1 MQRLEPLLTA
11 RIFIEKVTMPPY
23 SGDLSMIQRD
33 YLIVGGGVGA
43 ASVCDSLRQ
52 FDPKGS
58 VTLVSNESYLPYQ
71 RPPLSKTV
79 LKDHGVFFD
88 RLVEKNDDWYKKRCI
103 ELRLGTYVR
112 EFNIE
117 RHLAV
122 LENGQTIEF
131 RKACLAT
138 GSRARRPQV
147 AGANLGNVVYLRG
160 YRDALAIREIL
171 LSEKHV
177 VVVGS
182 GFLGAE
188 VASSLLNSGAKL
200 SLLSRDKVIW
210 QELLDL
216 ETGEW
221 LTDLYQEAGVQLL
234 LNENLN
240 GFEGKTVIKNIQT
253 KSGLRF
259 PAGLA
264 VVAIGTEPNL
274 QLVTNTPLSSPSG
287 CPVNEYLE
295 TDEKGIYAVG
305 DIALFPDRV
314 YGGAKRITNVG
325 MARLQGL
332 TAGANMTGRKRQ
344 KFEIV
349 PSCSSQVLGMQFN
362 FVGDF
367 SVPHLLADIE
377 GSRDKRNFIARYR
390 RGETLVAAVLCN
402 RNSGDLENVL
412 EEVKSSVLSRAKR

>member
-1 MQRLEPLLTA
+1 
-11 RIFIEKVTMPPY
+11 
-23 SGDLSMIQRD
+23 MIQRD
-33 YLIVGGGVGA
+33 YLIVGGGVGG

-52 FDPKGS
+52 YDPKGS
-58 VTLVSNESYLPYQ
+58 VTLVSNEPYLPYQ
-71 RPPLSKTV
+71 RPPLSKAF
-79 LKDHGVFFD
+79 LRDAGVSLD
-88 RLVEKNDDWYKKRCI
+88 AMVEKPEDWYKKRGI
-103 ELRLGTYVR
+103 EVRLGTYVR

-147 AGANLGNVVYLRG
+147 AGANLGNVVYLRSF
-160 YRDALAIREIL
+160 RDALAIREIL

-182 GFLGAE
+182 GYIGAE
-188 VASSLLNSGAKL
+188 VSSSLANSGAKL

-210 QELLDL
+210 QELLDPD
-216 ETGEW
+216 TAQW
-221 LTDLYQEAGVQLL
+221 LTDSYVEAGIQLL

-253 KSGLRF
+253 KSGMRF

-274 QLVTNTPLSSPSG
+274 QLVANTPLSSPSG

-305 DIALFPDRV
+305 DIALYPDRI
-314 YGGAKRITNVG
+314 YGGAKRIANVE

-332 TAGANMTGRKRQ
+332 TAGANLSGRKRQ
-344 KFEIV
+344 KFECV
-349 PSCSSQVLGMQFN
+349 PAWSSQVLGMHFD

-367 SVPHLLADIE
+367 SMPHLMADIQ
-377 GSRDKRNFIARYR
+377 GSREKRNFVARYR
-390 RGETLVAAVLCN
+390 RGETLIAAVLCN
-402 RNSGDLENVL
+402 REPTELATVQ
-412 EEVKSSVLSRAKR
+412 EEVKTSVLSRSKR

>member
-1 MQRLEPLLTA
+1 
-11 RIFIEKVTMPPY
+11 
-23 SGDLSMIQRD
+23 MIQRD
-33 YLIVGGGVGA
+33 YLIVGGGVGG
-43 ASVCDSLRQ
+43 ASACDALRQ
-52 FDPKGS
+52 YDSKGS
-58 VTLVSNESYLPYQ
+58 VTLVSNEAYVPYQ
-71 RPPLSKTV
+71 RPPLSKAI
-79 LKDHGVFFD
+79 LKDPNASLD
-88 RLVEKNDDWYKKRCI
+88 KLVEKTEDWYKKKGI
-103 ELRLGTYVR
+103 ELRLGTLVR
-112 EFNIE
+112 ELNIE
-117 RHLAV
+117 RRLAV

-160 YRDALAIREIL
+160 YRDALAVREIL

-188 VASSLLNSGAKL
+188 ITSSLLKSAAKL
-200 SLLSRDKVIW
+200 SLLSRDRVIW
-210 QELLDL
+210 QDLLDPV
-216 ETGEW
+216 TAQW
-221 LTDLYQEAGVQLL
+221 LTEQYQESEIQLL

-274 QLVTNTPLSSPSG
+274 QLVVNTPLSSPSG

-305 DIALFPDRV
+305 DVALYPDRI
-314 YGGAKRITNVG
+314 YGGARRITNVE
-325 MARLQGL
+325 MARVQGL

-344 KFEIV
+344 KFEV
-349 PSCSSQVLGMQFN
+349 LPTCSSYVLGMHFD

-367 SVPHLLADIE
+367 SMPHLLAEIE
-377 GSRDKRNFIARYR
+377 GSREKRHFIARYR
-390 RGETLVAAVLCN
+390 RGDTLVAAVLCN
-402 RNSGDLENVL
+402 RRPEELEQIQ
-412 EEVKSSVLSRAKR
+412 EEVKASVLSRAKR

>member
-1 MQRLEPLLTA
+1 
-11 RIFIEKVTMPPY
+11 
-23 SGDLSMIQRD
+23 MIQRD
-33 YLIVGGGVGA
+33 YLIVGGGVGG

-52 FDPKGS
+52 YDPKGS
-58 VTLVSNESYLPYQ
+58 VTLVSNEPHLPYQ
-71 RPPLSKTV
+71 RPPLSKGF
-79 LKDHGVFFD
+79 LQEAGVTLD
-88 RLVEKNDDWYKKRCI
+88 TMIEKPEDWYKKRGI
-103 ELRLGTYVR
+103 EVRLGTYVR

-147 AGANLGNVVYLRG
+147 AGANLGNVVYLRSF
-160 YRDALAIREIL
+160 RDALAIREIL

-182 GFLGAE
+182 GYIGAE
-188 VASSLLNSGAKL
+188 VSSSLANSGAKL

-210 QELLDL
+210 QELLDP
-216 ETGEW
+216 ETAQW
-221 LTDLYQEAGVQLL
+221 LTDSYVEAGIQLL

-253 KSGLRF
+253 KSGMRF

-274 QLVTNTPLSSPSG
+274 QLVANTPLSSPSG

-305 DIALFPDRV
+305 DIALYPDRI
-314 YGGAKRITNVG
+314 YGGAKRIANVE

-332 TAGANMTGRKRQ
+332 TAGANLSGRKRQ
-344 KFEIV
+344 KFECV
-349 PSCSSQVLGMQFN
+349 PAWSSQVLGMHFD

-367 SVPHLLADIE
+367 SMPHLMADIQ
-377 GSRDKRNFIARYR
+377 GSREKRNFVARYR
-390 RGETLVAAVLCN
+390 RGETLIAAVLCN
-402 RNSGDLENVL
+402 REPTELATVQ
-412 EEVKSSVLSRAKR
+412 EEVKTSVLSRSKR

>member
-1 MQRLEPLLTA
+1 
-11 RIFIEKVTMPPY
+11 
-23 SGDLSMIQRD
+23 MIQRD
-33 YLIVGGGVGA
+33 YLIVGGGVGG

-52 FDPKGS
+52 YDTKGS
-58 VTLVSNESYLPYQ
+58 VTLVSNEPYLPYQ
-71 RPPLSKTV
+71 RPPLSKAF
-79 LKDHGVFFD
+79 LREAGVSLD
-88 RLVEKNDDWYKKRCI
+88 AMVEKPEDWYKKRGI
-103 ELRLGTYVR
+103 EVRLGTYVR

-147 AGANLGNVVYLRG
+147 AGANLGNVVYLRSF
-160 YRDALAIREIL
+160 RDALAIRGIL

-182 GFLGAE
+182 GYLGAE
-188 VASSLLNSGAKL
+188 VSSFLSHSGAKL

-210 QELLDL
+210 QELLDP
-216 ETGEW
+216 ESAQW
-221 LTDLYQEAGVQLL
+221 LTDSYLAAGIQLL
-234 LNENLN
+234 LSENLN

-253 KSGLRF
+253 KSGMRF

-274 QLVTNTPLSSPSG
+274 QLVANTPLSSPSG

-305 DIALFPDRV
+305 DIALYTDRV
-314 YGGAKRITNVG
+314 SGVAKRVTNVER
-325 MARLQGL
+325 ARLQGFI
-332 TAGANMTGRKRQ
+332 AGANLSGRKRQ
-344 KFEIV
+344 KFEAV
-349 PSCSSQVLGMQFN
+349 PTCSSQVLGMHFD

-367 SVPHLLADIE
+367 SMPHLLAEIE
-377 GSRDKRNFIARYR
+377 GSREKRSFIARYR
-390 RGETLVAAVLCN
+390 RGETLIAAVLCN
-402 RNSGDLENVL
+402 RHPEDLAL
-412 EEVKSSVLSRAKR
+412 LQEEVRTSVLSRTRR

>member
-1 MQRLEPLLTA
+1 
-11 RIFIEKVTMPPY
+11 
-23 SGDLSMIQRD
+23 MIQRD

-43 ASVCDSLRQ
+43 ASVCESLRQ
-52 FDPKGS
+52 YDNKGS
-58 VTLVSNESYLPYQ
+58 VTLISNEPYLPYQ
-71 RPPLSKTV
+71 RPPLSKSFLSEPEVT
-79 LKDHGVFFD
+79 FD
-88 RLVEKNDDWYKKRCI
+88 KLVEKSDDWYSTKGI
-103 ELRLGTYVR
+103 EVRLGTYVR

-117 RHLAV
+117 RRLAV

-147 AGANLGNVVYLRG
+147 AGANLGNVVYLRSF
-160 YRDALAIREIL
+160 RDALAIREIL

-177 VVVGS
+177 VIVGS
-182 GFLGAE
+182 GYLGAE
-188 VASSLLNSGAKL
+188 VSSFLANSGAKL

-210 QELLDL
+210 QDLLDPETAQWLTDSYL
-216 ETGEW
+216 ETGI
-221 LTDLYQEAGVQLL
+221 QLL

-253 KSGLRF
+253 KSGMRF

-274 QLVTNTPLSSPSG
+274 QLVANTPLSSPNG

-295 TDEKGIYAVG
+295 TDEKGIFAVG
-305 DIALFPDRV
+305 DIALYPDRI
-314 YGGAKRITNVG
+314 YGGAKRITNVE

-332 TAGANMTGRKRQ
+332 TAGANLTGRKRQ
-344 KFEIV
+344 KFESV
-349 PSCSSQVLGMQFN
+349 PTCNSEVLGMHFD

-367 SVPHLLADIE
+367 STPHLLAEIE
-377 GSRDKRNFIARYR
+377 GSRAKRSFIARYR
-390 RGETLVAAVLCN
+390 RGETLIAAVLCN
-402 RNSGDLENVL
+402 RDPADLPL
-412 EEVKSSVLSRAKR
+412 IQEEVKTSVMSRSKR

>member
-1 MQRLEPLLTA
+1 
-11 RIFIEKVTMPPY
+11 
-23 SGDLSMIQRD
+23 MIQRD
-33 YLIVGGGVGA
+33 YLIVGGGVGG
-43 ASVCDSLRQ
+43 ASACEALRQ
-52 FDPKGS
+52 YDPKGS
-58 VTLVSNESYLPYQ
+58 VTLVSNEAYIPYR
-71 RPPLSKTV
+71 RPPLSKSV
-79 LKDHGVFFD
+79 LKESNTSIDK
-88 RLVEKNDDWYKKRCI
+88 LVEKQEDWYKKKAI
-103 ELRLGTYVR
+103 ELRLGTLVR
-112 EFNIE
+112 ELNIE
-117 RHLAV
+117 RRLAV

-131 RKACLAT
+131 RKACIAT

-147 AGANLGNVVYLRG
+147 AGANLGNVVYLRS
-160 YRDALAIREIL
+160 YRDALAVREIL
-171 LSEKHV
+171 LAEKHV

-188 VASSLLNSGAKL
+188 ITSSLLRSGAKL
-200 SLLSRDKVIW
+200 SLLSRDRVIW
-210 QELLDL
+210 QDLLDPA
-216 ETGEW
+216 TAQW
-221 LTDLYQEAGVQLL
+221 LTDRFEESEIQLL

-305 DIALFPDRV
+305 DIAVYPDRV
-314 YGGAKRITNVG
+314 YGGARRVTNVE

-344 KFEIV
+344 KFEV
-349 PSCSSQVLGMQFN
+349 LPTCSSIVLGMHFD

-367 SVPHLLADIE
+367 STPHLFAELE
-377 GSRDKRNFIARYR
+377 GSREKKNFIARYR
-390 RGETLVAAVLCN
+390 RGDTVVAAVMCN
-402 RNSGDLENVL
+402 RKSEEVVKIQ
-412 EEVKSSVLSRAKR
+412 EEVKASVLSRLKR

>member
-1 MQRLEPLLTA
+1 MYQRFFFKKAGT
-11 RIFIEKVTMPPY
+11 PPY
-23 SGDLSMIQRD
+23 IGCSSMIQRD
-33 YLIVGGGVGA
+33 YLIVGGGVGG

-52 FDPKGS
+52 YDTKGS
-58 VTLVSNESYLPYQ
+58 VTLVSNEPYLPYQ
-71 RPPLSKTV
+71 RPPLSKSF
-79 LKDHGVFFD
+79 LKDSSVTFD
-88 RLVEKNDDWYKKRCI
+88 KVVEKPEDWYQKRGI
-103 ELRLGTYVR
+103 EVRLGTYVR

-117 RHLAV
+117 RRLAV

-147 AGANLGNVVYLRG
+147 AGANLGNVIYLRSF
-160 YRDALAIREIL
+160 RDALAIREIL
-171 LSEKHV
+171 MSEKHV

-188 VASSLLNSGAKL
+188 VSSFLTSSGAKL

-210 QELLDL
+210 QDLLDP
-216 ETGEW
+216 ETAQW
-221 LTDLYQEAGVQLL
+221 LTDSYLEAGIPLL

-240 GFEGKTVIKNIQT
+240 GFEGKTVVKNIQT
-253 KSGLRF
+253 KSGMRF

-264 VVAIGTEPNL
+264 VVSIGTEPNL
-274 QLVTNTPLSSPSG
+274 QLVANTPLSSPSG

-305 DIALFPDRV
+305 DIALYPDRI
-314 YGGAKRITNVG
+314 YGGTKRVTNVD

-332 TAGANMTGRKRQ
+332 TAGANLTGRKRQ
-344 KFEIV
+344 KFESV
-349 PSCSSQVLGMQFN
+349 PTCSSQVLGMHFD

-367 SVPHLLADIE
+367 STPHLLADIE
-377 GSRDKRNFIARYR
+377 GSREKRSFVARYR
-390 RGETLVAAVLCN
+390 RGETLIAAVLCN
-402 RNSGDLENVL
+402 QNPADFAVIQ
-412 EEVKSSVLSRAKR
+412 EEVKTSVLSRTKR

>member
-1 MQRLEPLLTA
+1 
-11 RIFIEKVTMPPY
+11 
-23 SGDLSMIQRD
+23 MIQRD
-33 YLIVGGGVGA
+33 YLIVGGGVGG

-52 FDPKGS
+52 YDPKGS
-58 VTLVSNESYLPYQ
+58 VTLVSNEPYLPYQ
-71 RPPLSKTV
+71 RPPLSKAF
-79 LKDHGVFFD
+79 LKQAGVS
-88 RLVEKNDDWYKKRCI
+88 LESMVEKPEDWYKKRGI
-103 ELRLGTYVR
+103 EVRLGTYVR

-147 AGANLGNVVYLRG
+147 AGANLGNVVYLRSF
-160 YRDALAIREIL
+160 RDALAIREIL

-182 GFLGAE
+182 GYIGAE
-188 VASSLLNSGAKL
+188 VSSSLANSGARL

-210 QELLDL
+210 QELLDPD
-216 ETGEW
+216 TAQW
-221 LTDLYQEAGVQLL
+221 LTDSYVEAGIQLL

-253 KSGLRF
+253 KSGMRF

-274 QLVTNTPLSSPSG
+274 QLVANTPLSSPSG

-305 DIALFPDRV
+305 DIALYPDRIF
-314 YGGAKRITNVG
+314 GGAKRIANVE

-332 TAGANMTGRKRQ
+332 TAGANLSGRKRQ
-344 KFEIV
+344 KFECV
-349 PSCSSQVLGMQFN
+349 PAWSSQVLGMRFD

-367 SVPHLLADIE
+367 STPHLLADIQ
-377 GSRDKRNFIARYR
+377 GSREKRNFVARYR
-390 RGETLVAAVLCN
+390 RGETLIAAVLCN
-402 RNSGDLENVL
+402 REATELATIQ
-412 EEVKSSVLSRAKR
+412 EEVKTSVLSRTKR